1 MKILVCGGGTG
12 GHVTPILAVAHELK
26 KLSPDA
32 QIIYVG
38 ERNGKFGDLV
48 AQDVAID
55 EVHTIFAGK
64 LRRYH
69 GESWFSRLLD
79 VKTLLKNIRDGF
91 LVLIGIIQ
99 SMWLLSKV
107 KPDVIFLKGGFVV
120 VPIGFAAALRKIPF
134 VTHDSDAMPGLANRL
149 VGRWARW
156 HATGMPVE
164 FYNYPK
170 ETTRYVGVLVSEAFK
185 PVDDTLQREYRA
197 KITIPAEAKM
207 LLITGGSLGAQRLNE
222 AVAKLVPQ
230 LLSKYSDLY
239 IMHQVGKGNLG
250 TYKQDIPR
258 DRLKVFEF
266 ISDMY
271 LYMGAADAVVT
282 RAGANNL
289 AELGMQGKAC
299 IVVPNPQL
307 SGGHQL
313 ENAKYLLQH
322 HAVLVVDE
330 TSINNSDNKLGEAT
344 ELLLNNP
351 EARTRLGTALAALS
365 KPQAARELAQL
376 ILEAAKP

>member
-1 MKILVCGGGTG
+1 MR
-12 GHVTPILAVAHELK
+12 
-26 KLSPDA
+26 PDA